1 MSETNTILKPEEL
14 LPAYELAR
22 QALEQLDRVLLG
34 RKELHR
40 LVLVGIMSKGHV
52 LLEGLPGLGKTALV
66 KTVGQILRL
75 DFKRIQFTPDLMP
88 GDILGTHILQQTDV
102 GQREMVFQPGPV
114 FTNILLADEI
124 NRASPKTQSALL
136 ETMQENCVTLLGT
149 TRPLPQPF
157 FVLASQ
163 NPIELEG
170 TYPLPEAQ
178 LDRFLFKLI
187 FENSNTEVLDQIIGE
202 RRRGELPQPTWQMSR
217 EELQLLFKTMD
228 RVFLPRPVSR
238 YIARLISATH
248 PGAAEATDAVN
259 RYMSYGASPR
269 AAIAIAEA
277 ARAHAL
283 ISGRPSVGFEDVKM
297 VAQPVLNHR
306 LLLNYQARFDRMT
319 TSKLVTELLGQLDE
333 TGLKL
338 PPGVEVA
345 GKT

>member
-1 MSETNTILKPEEL
+1 
-14 LPAYELAR
+14 
-22 QALEQLDRVLLG
+22 
-34 RKELHR
+34 
-40 LVLVGIMSKGHV
+40 MSKGHV

-88 GDILGTHILQQTDV
+88 GDILGTHILQQTDS
-102 GQREMVFQPGPV
+102 GKREMVFQPGPV

-217 EELQLLFKTMD
+217 EELNLLFKTMD

-319 TSKLVTELLGQLDE
+319 TSKLVSELLGQLDE

-338 PPGVEVA
+338 PAGVEVA
-345 GKT
+345 AKP